1 MCTVL
6 GIDTSSTDLSVGLY
20 KNGTPVASF
29 TRFIGNSHA
38 EHIGPVVK
46 MMLQSLSEETPD
58 RIAVAVGPGS
68 FTGLRIGISF
78 IKGYCTAVA
87 APVLPLSSLFILA
100 HAAQRPPGR
109 IAAAIDGRNDTVYWA
124 FFSRSSNVITRLS
137 EDRVTP
143 SAEFL
148 SALEP
153 RDTIVTDTVG
163 YAKSNVFSSIDKNY
177 TVMAVESNPLSRG
190 LLCAAAGDA
199 ALHEESNWVEARKLK
214 PNYLRAFVSRA
225 QTAKERG
232 SR

>member
-1 MCTVL
+1 MGTVL

-20 KNGTPVASF
+20 KDGAPVASF
-29 TRFIGNSHA
+29 TRYIGNSHA
-38 EHIGPVVK
+38 EHIGPVVRT
-46 MMLQSLSEETPD
+46 MLQSLSEEVPD
-58 RIAVAVGPGS
+58 RIAAAVGPGS

-100 HAAQRPPGR
+100 HVAQRPPGR

-124 FFSRSSNVITRLS
+124 FFSRSNNVITSLS

-143 SAEFL
+143 VAEFMA
-148 SALEP
+148 ALEP

-163 YAKSNVFSSIDKNY
+163 YTKSTAFSSLDKNY
-177 TVMAVESNPLSRG
+177 TVLAVESNPLSRG

-199 ALHEESNWVEARKLK
+199 AFHEESKWVKARELR
-214 PNYLRAFVSRA
+214 PNYLRAFASLR
-225 QTAKERG
+225 QTATERG